1 MLHQQKTAVN
11 LDKNFL
17 LSHVNLFV
25 CFFFKGLLKE
35 IVREGSDDEIPNFDD
50 RVYIHYIGSLP
61 DGTVFEN
68 SRNRPKNIS
77 FNLGKGDVLKAWDIG
92 VATMKRG
99 EIARF
104 LSKPKYAY
112 GLKGLEGKVPSATS
126 VFFEIELLDFEG
138 KCKYRTIIIK
148 DIGPFRKGY

>member
-1 MLHQQKTAVN
+1 
-11 LDKNFL
+11 
-17 LSHVNLFV
+17 
-25 CFFFKGLLKE
+25 
-35 IVREGSDDEIPNFDD
+35 
-50 RVYIHYIGSLP
+50 
-61 DGTVFEN
+61 
-68 SRNRPKNIS
+68 
-77 FNLGKGDVLKAWDIG
+77 VLKAWDIG

-138 KCKYRTIIIK
+138 K
-148 DIGPFRKGY
+148 